1 MSKHKTKPEDIRDP
15 ERYFNSFVATEV
27 RRSTESTQEYY
38 KMFDSLDQIIEDVLD
53 GHRGQYTRALAAED
67 PCVSLEDLQ
76 RCESPS
82 EWMELMRS
90 EALFKA
96 FRRLSEEHQSILFL
110 RYYKQQTQ
118 KEIADSMG
126 VSQQAVG
133 KEEKKA
139 IKILWEVLSSG
150 C

>member
-15 ERYFNSFVATEV
+15 NNYFNSFVATEV
-27 RRSTESTQEYY
+27 RRSKEATKDYY
-38 KMFDSLDQIIEDVLD
+38 KMFDSLDQIVEDELD
-53 GHRGQYTRALAAED
+53 GHRGQYTRVLAGED
-67 PCVSLEDLQ
+67 PSISLENLK
-76 RCESPS
+76 CCKTPS
-82 EWMELMRS
+82 EWMELMQS
-90 EALFKA
+90 ESLFKA

-110 RYYKQQTQ
+110 RYYKEETQ
-118 KEIADSMG
+118 KEIADSLG

-139 IKILWEVLSSG
+139 IKILWEFLSSG